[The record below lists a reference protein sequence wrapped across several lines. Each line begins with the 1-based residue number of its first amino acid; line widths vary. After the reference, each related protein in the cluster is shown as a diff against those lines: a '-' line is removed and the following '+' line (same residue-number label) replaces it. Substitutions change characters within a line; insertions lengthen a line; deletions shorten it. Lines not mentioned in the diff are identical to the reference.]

1 MRLWISRP
9 LPCLLSHHTNRDW
22 YRVFTNLSAQHIFA
36 TTCVSGF
43 KRFRLRRPYKP
54 FGIQMFLGTK
64 FSQTFPH
71 LSVSKYELSTKY
83 EIQIFRVTSC
93 CKPFQILFFLGTT
106 FPQTFT
112 DSKFSGY
119 EVPANFPDSKFL
131 DTKYSGHDGIRRSVC

>member
-83 EIQIFRVTSC
+83 EMLQTFSDSFFFGYDVPTNVYRLKVFRVRSSR
-93 CKPFQILFFLGTT
+93 KFPGLKVPGYKVFGTRW
-106 FPQTFT
+106 
-112 DSKFSGY
+112 DSSLRLLT
-119 EVPANFPDSKFL
+119 AA
-131 DTKYSGHDGIRRSVC
+131 